1 MSQHFLQVFS
11 FLEAIRAMPKF
22 CTCHGQVPLSFS
34 EITLCIF
41 SASPGLLCILLYLND
56 YIFFT
61 SLTFQ

>member
-34 EITLCIF
+34 EITLCILVQALACF
-41 SASPGLLCILLYLND
+41 VSC
-56 YIFFT
+56 FT
-61 SLTFQ
+61 